1 MPSGTSFFSVNIRIA
16 PRTLIVALLVA
27 ACFALSHAYSGI
39 RHDGIAYLGEALVQL
54 DPARMSD
61 DLFFLFGSQA
71 AFTIVPHIYAAT
83 IAWLGI
89 GDGTRLLLA
98 LSLSAFFLAS
108 VWLLRPL
115 VESRLLFWSL
125 IVLFIGAPVYGGH
138 QVFAYGEPFFTA
150 RSLAEP
156 LVLFGLGWLVRKRAA
171 IAITCM
177 VAAMFVHPLIA
188 LPGLLLVWC
197 WLVFED
203 RRWLWSALVGI
214 VPVAL
219 GLVGVAPFDD
229 LFKRYDASWMEV
241 VQEANPCVFPLNWH
255 LSDWALVVFDLGV
268 VVGITRLATPMTP
281 SMMTSMMTSMARLA
295 RAAGAAG
302 VIGLVMGSIGAD
314 LLSNVLLTGL
324 QLWRSLWLMHWTAM
338 AGLCVVLWHLWNQD
352 NANDRAAALL
362 LIASVLSL
370 TTFGPLLLVP
380 GAFAL
385 SFFPRRL
392 PVTRDLV
399 RALGVF
405 CVALAAVLLARQVA
419 AVSPFIAMLGG
430 SLAVQISRPLS
441 MTLVLFGVVVTATR
455 YLPKW
460 PAPGALVAASLL
472 VVAVAG
478 WDQREKWTRYQED
491 YASNHGL
498 LWKETVAPSDRVY
511 WFREVRAPWLM
522 MRHANYYSPSQ
533 ASGVL
538 FNRRTAIELGERA
551 KMIALLEFQES
562 ICRAMNNL
570 NKSETSCEPDVEVV
584 RDICDSAERLV
595 FVVLQSA
602 LPVRPAAELR
612 TGFIEHD
619 YEKTFYL
626 YRCADVA
633 AR

>member
-1 MPSGTSFFSVNIRIA
+1 MTSFV
-16 PRTLIVALLVA
+16 
-27 ACFALSHAYSGI
+27 LSHPYGGI
-39 RHDGIAYLGEALVQL
+39 HHDGIAYLGEALVDI
-54 DPARMSD
+54 DPARMAD
-61 DLFFLFGSQA
+61 DLFFIYGSQA
-71 AFTIVPHIYAAT
+71 TFTVVPHIYARA
-83 IAWLGI
+83 IEWLGV
-89 GDGTRLLLA
+89 GDGTLGMLA
-98 LSLSAFFLAS
+98 VSLSAYFLAAY
-108 VWLLRPL
+108 WLLRPL
-115 VESRLLFWSL
+115 VDRRVLAWSM
-125 IVLFIGAPVYGGH
+125 IVLFVAVPVYGGH
-138 QVFAYGEPFFTA
+138 RVFAYAEPFFTA

-156 LVLFGLGWLVRKRAA
+156 MVLFGLGWLVRKRTA
-171 IAITCM
+171 IAIACM

-188 LPGLLLVWC
+188 LPGLLLVWS

-203 RRWLWSALVGI
+203 RRWLWSALAGL
-214 VPVAL
+214 VPIAL
-219 GLVGVAPFDD
+219 GLIRIAPFDD
-229 LFKRYDASWMEV
+229 LFKRYDAGWMTI
-241 VQEANPCVFPLNWH
+241 VQEANPFVFPLNWRVG
-255 LSDWALVVFDLGV
+255 DWALVMFDLGV
-268 VVGITRLATPMTP
+268 VVWIVKLATPVTTP
-281 SMMTSMMTSMARLA
+281 MMTSMERFA

-302 VIGLVMGSIGAD
+302 VIGLVMALVGAD
-314 LLSNVLLTGL
+314 FLSNVLLTGL

-338 AGLCVVLWHLWNQD
+338 AGITAVLLHLWNQD

-362 LIASVLSL
+362 LFASVLSL
-370 TTFGPLLLVP
+370 TTFGPLILVP

-385 SFFPRRL
+385 SFFRKRL

-399 RALGVF
+399 VALSVF
-405 CVALAAVLLARQVA
+405 CVALAAVLLIRQVA
-419 AVSPFIAMLGG
+419 ALSTFIDLLGG

-441 MTLVLFGVVVTATR
+441 MTLVLFSVVVAAMR

-460 PAPGALVAASLL
+460 PVAGVAVAALL
-472 VVAVAG
+472 FVVAMAG
-478 WDQREKWTRYQED
+478 WDQREKWTRYEED
-491 YASNHGL
+491 YVSNYGL
-498 LWKETVAPSDRVY
+498 LWHETVAPSDRVY

-584 RDICDSAERLV
+584 KNICDSAERLV
-595 FVVLQSA
+595 FIVLQSA